1 MKKMMYST
9 LIDSPLGPL
18 LACTDDQGI
27 CLLEFENHAPKKR
40 AWIENYHE
48 GSHPFLD
55 QLSQELTEYFAG
67 KRQIFSVPLHPM
79 GTLFQLSVW
88 QTLQQIPFGQTW
100 SYQQQAEHMK
110 QPLAIRAIASAN
122 GCNPLSIMIPCHR
135 VIGKN
140 GKLTG
145 YAGGLEKKQWLLEF
159 ETRNHT
165 IMQDLE

>member
-18 LACTDDQGI
+18 LACTDEQGI

-40 AWIENYHE
+40 IWVENYHE

-55 QLSQELTEYFAG
+55 LLSQELTEYFAG

-79 GTLFQLSVW
+79 GTAFQQSVW
-88 QTLQQIPFGQTW
+88 QSLQKIPFGHTW
-100 SYQQQAEHMK
+100 SYKTQADYLNNPK
-110 QPLAIRAIASAN
+110 AIRAVASAN
-122 GCNPLSIMIPCHR
+122 GYNPISIIIPCHR
-135 VIGKN
+135 VIGSD
-140 GKLTG
+140 GSLTG

-159 ETRNHT
+159 EKSF
-165 IMQDLE
+165 QLLD